1 MSINRTLS
9 DLRDK
14 TQEIL
19 KLCKQSNEPIFVQD
33 NGNEELVIM
42 SREYY
47 EQIRNLLNA
56 FNRQQ
61 KYSVNLKNQF
71 FHVEDVNELYQKLDE
86 ADNAILNND
95 FHSHDE
101 VLEKLRNQLN
111 GSEKK

>member
-47 EQIRNLLNA
+47 EQIRNLLN
-56 FNRQQ
+56 
-61 KYSVNLKNQF
+61 
-71 FHVEDVNELYQKLDE
+71 
-86 ADNAILNND
+86 
-95 FHSHDE
+95 
-101 VLEKLRNQLN
+101 
-111 GSEKK
+111 GSEKKSVFIQLMMKNK